1 MWQEA
6 LAGIGSDEAWRVRAE
21 ALAAADR
28 QRRLERRELRDEFA
42 RRRLAGK
49 KLGHAARL
57 AALAERGRA
66 EAPPPAAEPASRA
79 PAATESA

>member
-6 LAGIGSDEAWRVRAE
+6 LAGIGSDEAWRVRAG
-21 ALAAADR
+21 ALAAAER
-28 QRRLERRELRDEFA
+28 RRRLDRRELRAEFA

-57 AALAERGRA
+57 AALAERSSA
-66 EAPPPAAEPASRA
+66 EAPPPAAEPASGA
-79 PAATESA
+79 QDATGSA